1 METAGVETEG
11 RVVVGVSGADGS
23 RASLAALRAAAR
35 EARWGGRRLVVVLAW
50 EPPEGEALYARWPD
64 REWARLWERAA
75 WQRLDAAFDS
85 VFGGVPAGVWAG
97 GEVERRVLRGPAGPV
112 LCGVASRP
120 GDLLVIGARGGRR
133 WGRGRVRRYV
143 DAHAGGAVM
152 VVRGLRR
159 ALRPSGLGRR

>member
-1 METAGVETEG
+1 MRTETRPGTEG
-11 RVVVGVSGADGS
+11 RVVVGVSGPDGS

-64 REWARLWERAA
+64 PDWARHWELVA
-75 WQRLDAAFDS
+75 WERLDAAFAS
-85 VFGGVPAGVWAG
+85 VFAGVPVG
-97 GEVERRVLRGPAGPV
+97 GAVERRVVRGPAGPV
-112 LCGVASRP
+112 LCAVASRP
-120 GDLLVIGARGGRR
+120 EDLLVIGARGGRR

-143 DAHAGGAVM
+143 DGHAGGAVM

-159 ALRPSGLGRR
+159 ALGPSGRGWR